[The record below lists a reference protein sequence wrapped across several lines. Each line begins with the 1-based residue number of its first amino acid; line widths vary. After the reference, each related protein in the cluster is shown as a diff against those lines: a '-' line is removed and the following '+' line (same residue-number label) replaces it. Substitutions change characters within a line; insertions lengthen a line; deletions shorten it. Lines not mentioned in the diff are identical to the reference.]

1 MLPLASSAITK
12 TAADQA
18 SLLIAACIVGPQLIV
33 ALLSPTVGQLA
44 ETRGRR
50 LVLMLGFFIL
60 PVSGVLLAFITEPW
74 LVVAIQVLDGISAAC
89 FGVMVPLITSDI
101 AGRSRHLNLCLGFIG
116 FSVGI
121 GATLSTTVAGW
132 TADTLGETAAFLGL
146 AAVGLSALLLVALA
160 MRETRP
166 EPQAEAEDDSRGAL
180 ASRIPLSGT
189 IPPLPWQTFAP
200 PFSASATRTKRSAGC
215 SSVQRASPMRNTG
228 ECSSR

>member
-50 LVLMLGFFIL
+50 LVLMLGFCIL
-60 PVSGVLLAFITEPW
+60 PVRGVLLAFITEPW

-121 GATLSTTVAGW
+121 GATLSTTAAGW
-132 TADTLGETAAFLGL
+132 TADHLGETAAFLGL
-146 AAVGLSALLLVALA
+146 AAVGLSALLLLWSALP
-160 MRETRP
+160 ETRP
-166 EPQAEAEDDSRGAL
+166 Q
-180 ASRIPLSGT
+180 
-189 IPPLPWQTFAP
+189 
-200 PFSASATRTKRSAGC
+200 RS
-215 SSVQRASPMRNTG
+215 
-228 ECSSR
+228 